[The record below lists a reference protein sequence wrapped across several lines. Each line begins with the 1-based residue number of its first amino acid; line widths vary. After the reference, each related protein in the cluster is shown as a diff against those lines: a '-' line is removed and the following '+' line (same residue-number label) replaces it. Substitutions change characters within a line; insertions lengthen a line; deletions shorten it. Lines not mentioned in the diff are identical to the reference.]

1 MSRSISTE
9 VLCSKSSGR
18 GCCCWPSHCFGP
30 RSQVNPGFQWRL
42 RSLKRGPR
50 HQDPWK
56 IDFNVTLQVSR
67 NCPSLLVPQPRP
79 VLNAV
84 VANVVSPFFLRETT
98 TLQPLSSTMSS
109 IRGSKPGLI
118 PQLARSLPRTQLQ
131 IHPRPRPG
139 LPCQRRPAVPILPT
153 GNGSKRTIATFTPPY
168 QAHAISTIQS
178 AIDTSS
184 DEFKENK
191 LAMDEAMGRLTEL
204 TRKVQQGGPQKARDK
219 HLARKKMLPRDRIT
233 ALVDPG
239 TTFMELGG
247 LAGHE
252 LYPEA
257 EVPAAGIITGV
268 GVVEGVTCVIVAN
281 DSTVKGGT
289 YYPIT
294 VKKHLRA
301 QAVAQENKLP

>member
-1 MSRSISTE
+1 M
-9 VLCSKSSGR
+9 
-18 GCCCWPSHCFGP
+18 P
-30 RSQVNPGFQWRL
+30 R
-42 RSLKRGPR
+42 
-50 HQDPWK
+50 
-56 IDFNVTLQVSR
+56 
-67 NCPSLLVPQPRP
+67 
-79 VLNAV
+79 
-84 VANVVSPFFLRETT
+84 
-98 TLQPLSSTMSS
+98 
-109 IRGSKPGLI
+109 
-118 PQLARSLPRTQLQ
+118 LARSSLPWNQAQ
-131 IHPRPRPG
+131 IHPRCRPG
-139 LPCQRRPAVPILPT
+139 LPCQPRPAVPILPILPT
-153 GNGSKRTIATFTPPY
+153 GNGSKRAIATFTPPY

-191 LAMDEAMGRLTEL
+191 LAMDEAMARLTEL
-204 TRKVQQGGPQKARDK
+204 TRKVQQGGPREK
-219 HLARKKMLPRDRIT
+219 HLARKKMLPRDRVT

-257 EVPAAGIITGV
+257 EVPAGGIITGV